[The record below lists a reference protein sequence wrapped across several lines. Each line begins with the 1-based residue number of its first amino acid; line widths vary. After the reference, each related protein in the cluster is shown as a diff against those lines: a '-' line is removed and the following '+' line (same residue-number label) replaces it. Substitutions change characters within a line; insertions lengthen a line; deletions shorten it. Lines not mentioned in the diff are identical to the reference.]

1 MKRFLI
7 PLLAALALPTAV
19 SAEVI
24 YLRCTGSSK
33 WYPYFE
39 VAINEAGNNV
49 NVFGTRG
56 KSASLKASSG
66 NFLIENY
73 RSSTQETEIIYI
85 DRISGKFDLKVPN
98 RYGNSN
104 SLKAGKGKCT
114 KALIEKRA
122 F

>member
-1 MKRFLI
+1 MKRLLL

-73 RSSTQETEIIYI
+73 RSSTQETELF
-85 DRISGKFDLKVPN
+85 S
-98 RYGNSN
+98 
-104 SLKAGKGKCT
+104 
-114 KALIEKRA
+114 LIELVGNLI
-122 F
+122 